1 MAYLHT
7 SVRFKCCSYLCMP
20 VSSCVCVCIYI
31 SISARFCK
39 IFCSF
44 CLVLFAP
51 AFRVCR
57 ALWLLLHPL
66 VPAIPLLVNELTLF
80 ALRVFLIQILCVVCV
95 VLSHCTSA
103 TTDEPRKLANPSTPF
118 AASAPSFT
126 FVAQGERG
134 GKWGRRHLVNK
145 RI

>member
-20 VSSCVCVCIYI
+20 VCSCVCVYI
-31 SISARFCK
+31 SIPARFCK

-44 CLVLFAP
+44 CLILFAP

-66 VPAIPLLVNELTLF
+66 VPAIPLLLNDLTLF

-95 VLSHCTSA
+95 VFYHTVQAPQQTSPENWPIRA
-103 TTDEPRKLANPSTPF
+103 
-118 AASAPSFT
+118 
-126 FVAQGERG
+126 
-134 GKWGRRHLVNK
+134 RHLRRARPRLRLWRRV
-145 RI
+145 REEESGGGGIL

>member
-20 VSSCVCVCIYI
+20 VCSCVCVYI
-31 SISARFCK
+31 SIPARFCK

-44 CLVLFAP
+44 CLILFAP

-66 VPAIPLLVNELTLF
+66 VSAIPLLLNDLTLF
-80 ALRVFLIQILCVVCV
+80 ALRVSLFRYF
-95 VLSHCTSA
+95 VLFVLFYHTVQAPQQTSPENWPIRA
-103 TTDEPRKLANPSTPF
+103 
-118 AASAPSFT
+118 
-126 FVAQGERG
+126 
-134 GKWGRRHLVNK
+134 RHLRRARPRLRLWRRV
-145 RI
+145 REEESGGGGIL